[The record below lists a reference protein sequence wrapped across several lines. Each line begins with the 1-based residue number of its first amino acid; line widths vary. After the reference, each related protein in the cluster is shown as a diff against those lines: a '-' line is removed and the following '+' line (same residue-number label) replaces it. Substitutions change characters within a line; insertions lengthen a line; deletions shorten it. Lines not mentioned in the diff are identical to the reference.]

1 MGYERKTKD
10 VWELHTDFKEGTGYE
25 LTGTF
30 NDRETARKAFEFY
43 NEAEPQYDHKLIKRR
58 K

>member
-1 MGYERKTKD
+1 MAYERKTKD

-25 LTGTF
+25 LTDTF
-30 NDRETARKAFEFY
+30 NDRETARNAFEFY
-43 NEAEPQYDHKLIKRR
+43 NEKEPQYDHKLIKRR